1 MHSGCIALSPDAGS
15 PPFSSVQQICPRC
28 QVPTDLFD
36 AQKEGDLVCSECGTV
51 LESHCVEESSEW
63 RTFSESDKA
72 HRGSDPNRVGGPTNH
87 LLSGGGQA
95 AGVAKGKGGEA
106 LAASLARTQG
116 RQGDPDKVLLVAF
129 GSIGS
134 ICSNL
139 QLPNNVKDA
148 ACEVF
153 KMVLD
158 NKVAK
163 GTRGPALHAACVLIA
178 CRQED
183 VQRNFREVCGGAPGT
198 TQRDIGRAFSKIV
211 DAMVEL
217 KTTMNTV
224 GVKDEAACGRLAS
237 SLALPA
243 EFSRAGREIAKGVR
257 RLLEEEISGFDTKT
271 RKQPLTVAAVSLY
284 LALTL
289 HGGAPTSLA
298 DVSRASSMAS
308 ETIDSA
314 ARWLFPYVRE
324 LCATCATE
332 FRREEAIQRIEARYP
347 KVVVDMAD
355 QLRALV
361 RSCVAASELHPPTG
375 LQEKQRPLVEEA
387 AAAMAG
393 VMLQAQWQQ
402 KHNVGAAMATVK
414 PRSLAAALVWL
425 ALRLAPAPQLAATP
439 MRCVIA
445 AGGIAQPSEL
455 RAAARVAFPRAR
467 ELANST
473 PGTMFKAEEA
483 ISAVEKDTARLL
495 WLGDSP
501 SLARA
506 IAAHVMHAAA
516 ASDPTLAT
524 SVASGASAL
533 APALHT
539 AVAQLRLQEVPR
551 DALDPSVA
559 AAAAWLSAR
568 LVTAGAVVVTADE
581 VARAAGVDTMAV
593 LAVAQASFT
602 QARVLA
608 HSLLTNHF
616 VSEDSVAAV
625 EAEYP
630 PPYGVA
636 HPDGLPDGGQDDM
649 DGDDDAAPGG
659 FADLL

>member
-1 MHSGCIALSPDAGS
+1 M
-15 PPFSSVQQICPRC
+15 QQICPNC

-72 HRGSDPNRVGGPTNH
+72 HRGADPNRVGGPTNP

-116 RQGDPDKVLLVAF
+116 RQGDPDTVLLKAF
-129 GSIGS
+129 GSIGG

-163 GTRGPALHAACVLIA
+163 GTRAPALHAACVLIA

-198 TQRDIGRAFSKIV
+198 TQRDIGRAFTKIV

-237 SLALPA
+237 TLTLPA
-243 EFSRAGREIAKGVR
+243 EFSRAAREIAKGVR

-355 QLRALV
+355 QLRALIKA
-361 RSCVAASELHPPTG
+361 CVAAAELHPPAG
-375 LQEKQRPLVEEA
+375 LHEKQRPLVEEA
-387 AAAMAG
+387 AASMAG
-393 VMLQAQWQQ
+393 LMLQAQWQQ
-402 KHNVGAAMATVK
+402 KHGVGPAMATVK

-425 ALRLAPAPQLAATP
+425 VLRLSPAPLGGTP

-455 RAAARVAFPRAR
+455 RAAARVAFPRVR
-467 ELANST
+467 ELAHST
-473 PGTMFKAEEA
+473 AGTTFKSEEA
-483 ISAVEKDTARLL
+483 IATVEKDTARLL
-495 WLGDSP
+495 WMGDAP
-501 SLARA
+501 SLASS
-506 IAAHVMHAAA
+506 IGAHVMHAASSD
-516 ASDPTLAT
+516 ASLAT

-533 APALHT
+533 APALHA
-539 AVAQLRLQEVPR
+539 AVAQLRLPEVPR
-551 DALDPSVA
+551 DALDPAVA

-568 LVTAGAVVVTADE
+568 LVTAGSAVISADE
-581 VARAAGVDTMAV
+581 VARAANVDTMAV
-593 LAVAQASFT
+593 LAIAQASFT

-608 HSLLTNHF
+608 HSLLGDHF

-636 HPDGLPDGGQDDM
+636 QPDDGMQDGGQDDAY
-649 DGDDDAAPGG
+649 DDDAAPGG
-659 FADLL
+659 FADVL